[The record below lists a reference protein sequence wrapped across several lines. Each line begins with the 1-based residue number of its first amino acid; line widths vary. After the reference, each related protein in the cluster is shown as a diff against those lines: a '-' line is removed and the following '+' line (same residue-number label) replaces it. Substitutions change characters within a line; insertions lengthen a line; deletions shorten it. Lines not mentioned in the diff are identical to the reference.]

1 MNNFGRTTDTKLLT
15 GSYWYA
21 ASHRELLIEGYRYG
35 AKATDMEQLL
45 QSYWYTGTDTDT
57 DMELLLLSY

>member
-1 MNNFGRTTDTKLLT
+1 MNNLGRTTDTKLLT

-35 AKATDMEQLL
+35 A
-45 QSYWYTGTDTDT
+45 TDT
-57 DMELLLLSY
+57 ELLIQVLIWSYYY

>member
-45 QSYWYTGTDTDT
+45 QSY
-57 DMELLLLSY
+57 